1 MGMKELKKDKN
12 GLNEKLRTLIE
23 TCGLSRY
30 EIAKLSGVSEA
41 MLSRYVRRMRAL
53 NTVSAERILEALKM
67 EIIIR
72 KRKGG
77 KK

>member
-1 MGMKELKKDKN
+1 MGMKALKRNKD

-30 EIAKLSGVSEA
+30 EIAKISGVSEA
-41 MLSRYVRRMRAL
+41 MLSRYVRRLRAL
-53 NTVSAERILEALKM
+53 NTVSAERIIDALEM
-67 EIIIR
+67 EVIFR
-72 KRKGG
+72 KRKGA